1 MLSQVESLEAYF
13 VTNNWVP
20 AAGSV
25 PTTPTD
31 ATPAESYPLF
41 LRMVSPSSRNPTASS
56 PPTTPTI
63 PQFSE
68 GTDVTAR
75 AAPDREDRRG
85 EDRRRILVH
94 SMW

>member
-1 MLSQVESLEAYF
+1 
-13 VTNNWVP
+13 
-20 AAGSV
+20 
-25 PTTPTD
+25 
-31 ATPAESYPLF
+31 
-41 LRMVSPSSRNPTASS
+41 MVSPSSRNPTASS

-85 EDRRRILVH
+85 EDRRRILVL

>member
-20 AAGSV
+20 AAGSA
-25 PTTPTD
+25 PILTPTD

-68 GTDVTAR
+68 GTVVTAR
-75 AAPDREDRRG
+75 TAPEGDKRRY
-85 EDRRRILVH
+85 ERLLAQ
-94 SMW
+94 SMR